1 MQSTEKDLDKIFDL
15 VNSKNAVDEATT
27 FSTANL
33 KFYNA
38 HKNIALDHL
47 GLLKLNPDFINSAC
61 NIVENLYTSTY
72 KTNKKELAINMLKFC
87 LQQKGLSYSVDELKY
102 LDGIIES
109 LHSHKKVKKISLK
122 KKCGNKFSNFFLS
135 FLN

>member
-1 MQSTEKDLDKIFDL
+1 MQTTEKDLDKIFDL

-47 GLLKLNPDFINSAC
+47 GLLKLNPDFINSSC
-61 NIVENLYTSTY
+61 NIVENLYNPSY

-109 LHSHKKVKKISLK
+109 LHSNKKVKKISLK
-122 KKCGNKFSNFFLS
+122 KKCGNKLSTFFLS

>member
-1 MQSTEKDLDKIFDL
+1 MNTTEKDLDKIFDL
-15 VNSKNAVDEATT
+15 VNSKNAVDEAMT

-33 KFYNA
+33 KFFNA
-38 HKNIALDHL
+38 HKNIALDQL

-61 NIVENLYTSTY
+61 NIVENLYDTTY
-72 KTNKKELAINMLKFC
+72 KTNKKELAINMLKYC
-87 LQQKGLSYSVDELKY
+87 LQQKGLSYSVDELKH

-109 LHSHKKVKKISLK
+109 LHSNKKVKKISLK

>member
-72 KTNKKELAINMLKFC
+72 KTNKKELTINMLKYC

-102 LDGIIES
+102 LDGTIES
-109 LHSHKKVKKISLK
+109 LHSNKKIKKISLK
-122 KKCGNKFSNFFLS
+122 KKCGNKLSNFFLS